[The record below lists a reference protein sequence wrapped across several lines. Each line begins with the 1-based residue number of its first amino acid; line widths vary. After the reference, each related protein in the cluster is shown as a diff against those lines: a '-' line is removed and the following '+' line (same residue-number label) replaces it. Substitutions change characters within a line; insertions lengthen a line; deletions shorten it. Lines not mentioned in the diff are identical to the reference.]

1 MLSIWMFVA
10 AVAAPAAEADSAKVW
25 HADYG
30 VALAETKQD
39 GHPLLVVFEKPG
51 DEQQRLEPSLLSA
64 ESGAFPLDSYALC
77 RIDVSTEYGKEVAE
91 GFKVKDF
98 PHVAIIDKSGSVILR
113 RVSGDISKAEW
124 KDVLKKHADG
134 LRATAV
140 TQTVAK
146 PVVTEGSVVTASAV
160 VEGPVTTPTATY
172 TPAVGLP
179 AAVSYP
185 AAAPARSFCPN
196 CQLRNR

>member
-1 MLSIWMFVA
+1 MFVA
-10 AVAAPAAEADSAKVW
+10 AIAAPAADADSAQAW

-30 VALAETKQD
+30 KALAETKQD
-39 GHPLLVVFEKPG
+39 GQPLLVVFDKPG
-51 DEQQRLEPSLLSA
+51 DEQQRLDKSLLSA

-77 RIDVSTEYGKEVAE
+77 HIDVTTDYGKQVAE
-91 GFKVKDF
+91 GFKVTEF
-98 PHVAIIDKSGSVILR
+98 PHVAIIDKSGSVILK

-134 LRATAV
+134 LRVGAV

-146 PVVTEGSVVTASAV
+146 PVVSEVTTTASTVVQDAATPSATYAPVVT
-160 VEGPVTTPTATY
+160 T
-172 TPAVGLP
+172 P

-185 AAAPARSFCPN
+185 SVAPARPFCPS